1 MDQCSIRVYS
11 LNALTLIMSLTNLE
25 ASLKILLLIISIVYT
40 SMKIFDWLIIKI
52 KGNKNADNSK
62 ETTQD

>member
-25 ASLKILLLIISIVYT
+25 ASLKILLLLISIIYT
-40 SMKIFDWLIIKI
+40 SMKISDWVLIKI
-52 KGNKNADNSK
+52 KGKNADNSK